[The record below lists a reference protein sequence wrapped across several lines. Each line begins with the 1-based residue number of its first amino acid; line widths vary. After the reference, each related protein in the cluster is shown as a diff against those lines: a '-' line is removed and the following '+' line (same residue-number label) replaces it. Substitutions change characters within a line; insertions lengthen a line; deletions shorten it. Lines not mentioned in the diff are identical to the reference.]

1 MVVIVVTF
9 LVIVMVEFCGELWLH
24 MLCEGLFSVRV
35 RYGRGRENRLKQ
47 SHGYVMAGC
56 SPSFAKSLLSDPRDN
71 FSYDISRAGSFLGQI
86 LAKKKSVP
94 DLYLHEQALAALRS
108 Y

>member
-35 RYGRGRENRLKQ
+35 RYGRGREID
-47 SHGYVMAGC
+47 GYDMVGC
-56 SPSFAKSLLSDPRDN
+56 SPSFAQPLLSDPRDN
-71 FSYDISRAGSFLGQI
+71 FS
-86 LAKKKSVP
+86 
-94 DLYLHEQALAALRS
+94 
-108 Y
+108 